1 MFYNEKITDLLSRPL
16 WQLTGEEYVRLHAY
30 ACSLIKN
37 AEAAPVTKV
46 TGVRQLAE
54 YLSCCESTIYM
65 LRREGVLDSA
75 VISRVGKNI
84 VFDGGKA
91 RELAQ
96 TYMREHRQAKKSDIE

>member
-1 MFYNEKITDLLSRPL
+1 MNKIDVVSLLTKPL

-54 YLSCCESTIYM
+54 YLSCCESTVYL

-96 TYMREHRQAKKSDIE
+96 AYMQEHRQIKKSNIE

>member
-54 YLSCCESTIYM
+54 YLSCCESTIYA
-65 LRREGVLDSA
+65 LKREGILDSSI
-75 VISRVGKNI
+75 ISRVGKNT
-84 VFDGGKA
+84 VFDGDKA

-96 TYMREHRQAKKSDIE
+96 AYIQESRRGKAMK